1 MISSSDRKVGYVK
14 SAVMWEL
21 GTSIYL
27 AVASGYPN
35 KMIAVFRLDHNEAD
49 KPKYTWTRE
58 ADLEKGK
65 DVCNLKVF
73 GFSNGTEKHSHLYT
87 VRYCDALIILFHP
100 II

>member
-21 GTSIYL
+21 GNSIYL

-58 ADLEKGK
+58 ADLEKGN

-73 GFSNGTEKHSHLYT
+73 GFSNGTEEHSHLYT
-87 VRYCDALIILFHP
+87 VRYSSAETILFHP